1 MKSKLSAQDSLL
13 NGLREERNLW
23 SKELATQGASLASDR
38 GRMES
43 QIEFLSTQVLEL
55 QGFQKNCKTT
65 LKIKDKVIEDQVL
78 TIKELKQEVNQLK
91 SELSVSQS
99 EWADKLKILQQKL
112 DDELL
117 ENQNVTQQVEMM
129 KGQET
134 YYQIQLQDYCDN
146 ERKFKDKYSV
156 LKKQWE
162 ERVGLLVQLEE
173 NFKKLQETSKRRE
186 KDLIIE
192 CDRAKNET
200 KQTVQKFQLLQIKF
214 KEQSAS
220 LHETIDEKVQI
231 ALKDKQKELDT
242 ANLKISQV
250 EEDMRNLLSET
261 CKERKTMEAK
271 LDRLSR
277 AFQDVQKE
285 LH

>member
-1 MKSKLSAQDSLL
+1 
-13 NGLREERNLW
+13 
-23 SKELATQGASLASDR
+23 
-38 GRMES
+38 
-43 QIEFLSTQVLEL
+43 
-55 QGFQKNCKTT
+55 
-65 LKIKDKVIEDQVL
+65 
-78 TIKELKQEVNQLK
+78 
-91 SELSVSQS
+91 
-99 EWADKLKILQQKL
+99 
-112 DDELL
+112 
-117 ENQNVTQQVEMM
+117 
-129 KGQET
+129 
-134 YYQIQLQDYCDN
+134 
-146 ERKFKDKYSV
+146 
-156 LKKQWE
+156 
-162 ERVGLLVQLEE
+162 
-173 NFKKLQETSKRRE
+173 
-186 KDLIIE
+186 
-192 CDRAKNET
+192 
-200 KQTVQKFQLLQIKF
+200 LQIKF

>member
-1 MKSKLSAQDSLL
+1 VTCRENLNISKDRDAKATKLINDLSTILREQKAQNAHLKEKVQNISGQCDENSKLLSNEITLKAEAEKRLLLLSEENLAMKSKLSAQDSLL

-146 ERKFKDKYSV
+146 ERKFKDKYRYVTKMGLISDEIFVLMIIYMLNSV
-156 LKKQWE
+156 
-162 ERVGLLVQLEE
+162 
-173 NFKKLQETSKRRE
+173 
-186 KDLIIE
+186 
-192 CDRAKNET
+192 
-200 KQTVQKFQLLQIKF
+200 
-214 KEQSAS
+214 
-220 LHETIDEKVQI
+220 
-231 ALKDKQKELDT
+231 
-242 ANLKISQV
+242 ISFW
-250 EEDMRNLLSET
+250 S
-261 CKERKTMEAK
+261 
-271 LDRLSR
+271 
-277 AFQDVQKE
+277 
-285 LH
+285 